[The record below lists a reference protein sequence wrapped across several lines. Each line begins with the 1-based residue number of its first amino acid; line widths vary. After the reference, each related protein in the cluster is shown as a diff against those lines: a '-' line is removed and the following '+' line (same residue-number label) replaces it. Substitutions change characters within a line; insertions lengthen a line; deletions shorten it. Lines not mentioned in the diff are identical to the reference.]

1 MKRANPAIDSQFSAE
16 FYRLL
21 LDNALD
27 IVTVLEPDGT
37 ILYANPA
44 VTRVLGYDV
53 QDRPGKKI
61 FEFIHPKD
69 IGRVQEVLA
78 TTTNTQ
84 FATGLAE
91 FRYRHKDGSWRD
103 LETVGVNLCDHPA
116 VRGIILNSRDM
127 TERKK
132 AERALRKSEVAL
144 RNSHA
149 ELSRMTARLLK
160 VEEGEHRR
168 LARELHDDFSQKV
181 SLMCLELD
189 SLAKNLPTHR
199 DQIAVQLKSI
209 ESELG
214 RLSDDLHS
222 IAHQLHPSI
231 LDDLGL
237 VPAIRSYCTDFS
249 KRQGIAVS
257 FDHRGVSGEIPR
269 ETAMCVY
276 RVIQEALTNVARHSN
291 AKTADVAL
299 IETDTSMRLNIH
311 DAGVGFDP
319 KLCKRGIG
327 LVSIEERVR
336 LMGGNVSVKSQP
348 GDGTQ
353 IQAEIPMFKEAK

>member
-1 MKRANPAIDSQFSAE
+1 
-16 FYRLL
+16 
-21 LDNALD
+21 
-27 IVTVLEPDGT
+27 
-37 ILYANPA
+37 
-44 VTRVLGYDV
+44 
-53 QDRPGKKI
+53 
-61 FEFIHPKD
+61 
-69 IGRVQEVLA
+69 
-78 TTTNTQ
+78 
-84 FATGLAE
+84 
-91 FRYRHKDGSWRD
+91 
-103 LETVGVNLCDHPA
+103 
-116 VRGIILNSRDM
+116 
-127 TERKK
+127 
-132 AERALRKSEVAL
+132 
-144 RNSHA
+144 
-149 ELSRMTARLLK
+149 
-160 VEEGEHRR
+160 
-168 LARELHDDFSQKV
+168 
-181 SLMCLELD
+181 LELD